1 MIILLMGPPGSGKTS
16 IGKRLSKRLNYHW
29 IDVDDHVLEPEWKCS
44 VADKLVELGDK
55 SFLEVFEFTILIKK
69 QYGTNRFKSIYFKN
83 RKKAEL

>member
-69 QYGTNRFKSIYFKN
+69 NHRSKGIYFKN